1 MSKPTYCLHKLQE
14 VLADFLEIDVKTLPN
29 IADNLKKAG
38 YIGVDKNG
46 EISYF
51 YTPKSKAFHNT
62 NIAPRGGDA
71 SSTYSS
77 GKLDENLDSAQPK
90 ADTHDS
96 TINTPKEQGNPLPEF
111 GENYPQYY
119 HNGAGAIEKLLE
131 TKGGQ
136 VAGAFYREGLG
147 DIDLVWGEV
156 TDPKNHKG
164 FGLAHILDKRTAEFM
179 QEGLSKEEAES
190 KAREFVQ
197 EVMPKIINEGKIVEN
212 AGVKTII
219 LKQKDSELR
228 VGLSKGFQGVGDNEW
243 IITSYERKNPHA
255 QNFDQATHS
264 KELENGNNLSLKD
277 LSDSTTRLDLM
288 QENKNRRNEKRLE
301 TIQTR
306 VADDFTDETLAN
318 KPLSPNQQADST
330 TTLSPF
336 ARALQEKNNKIAK
349 EEAQLKAEQAKETQK
364 RAEYNQKI
372 EELDRQKQSLA
383 GLAANKR
390 TLERGQEIDQESIG
404 VDANLVIDEDNIIAL
419 EYVRVKAQDLAP
431 NFENT
436 QLQPRTEQNQK
447 LIKEI
452 AENFKPELMIG
463 VGGFRDLPII
473 TQWGAVVVGN
483 HRLEGMLHFTPQ
495 SRTTYEQTIKETY
508 GIELAPD
515 EMLVRIPKE
524 DLSDEQLVNLAYA
537 SNAETTHNIGDRVFA
552 ALGKY
557 DKNLENLPQH
567 IQSDSLDTL
576 TLQVARI
583 AQPHIKSPDEFGAN
597 LALLAKLAKN
607 SNGKN
612 IAQALNHIQNTL
624 DPTQYKALQNM
635 FVNTAG
641 AWHNLVN
648 DLGEGGVKN
657 LELRPYLLDTITAT
671 ASMLGKSRAENFSK
685 LARDIEYLLHTTD
698 ENGTNAMVAMN
709 KESYKNI
716 ISDLLGAS
724 LARFVRLENPSNSL
738 YEVLKNAKSDLEEMV
753 TPSLLSAGKPLSEVD
768 VYDFIELLI
777 SKGEASE
784 ATSKVVDLL
793 PALREKERA
802 FNAKI
807 SSGDS
812 PKPQIKENEN
822 GNNTRNN
829 LDFSR
834 ISVSSDSLENKRIL
848 DNARVASVERNTS
861 RTQSGERAEHRAQ
874 TQDRDIAN
882 ANQNTQRETRKDIK
896 EITFKDS
903 KGKEHTLTKET
914 QEQWLKTFELES
926 LEQSYM
932 PKHSEEIKEVLGG
945 KEIKLQKGSLL
956 KLVSQGREQYI
967 PQIKAV
973 LDDPEAILY
982 DVDNGFLLTKHLK
995 GDDYFV
1001 NVSYDKGEYL
1011 VSISNGIKEVKNLQ
1025 NNLNAGAKILYQS
1038 PSFRSSRNK
1047 LLQTSQFSAN
1057 KIDKLDSTTS
1067 FARINLDKRVKEID
1081 NGINISSHSNHTIQN
1096 PTNIEENTR
1105 ERFIRAK
1112 EQIPQDLQE
1121 AWVQEFGLKSIDDTF
1136 VPSFKPEVKEAL
1148 QKAGVSDDFHLKIG
1162 SLIKLN
1168 NRQRQEFLPY
1178 IKPTIQEPNLVL
1190 DNGRGIL
1197 FIKEFIGEDKNRYF
1211 MSVAKDHNGKWI
1223 FSTHTRKEL
1232 KDIQKEVKKSKI
1244 FYNKGFKGEEVAG
1257 ASDILESGGTTTKPS
1272 DLQIE
1277 YPANHSS
1284 GINPKADSTTK
1295 QNQSEVFSKNKEFDE
1310 YLAENSKYHIDW
1322 VDVLDSSP
1330 VNVSIMREFIL
1341 DSKKSLENGINKEL
1355 PQSLREKIQTALDIR
1370 PIAEFGKNYAEY
1382 FRDGQRGI
1390 AKLLAEAKDYE
1401 ARKEAGNLTEAEI
1414 EQGAYK
1420 GQVAGAFYKE
1430 GLGDIDL
1437 VWGEITDAENHKGYG
1452 LAHILDKRTAEF
1464 MQEGLSEREA
1474 KAKAEAFAKN
1484 EIPNIFENGEVIK
1497 KPNEAVRIET
1507 DKYKLILKQNW
1518 EGEPTQN
1525 KWLVTAYFKKEKEP
1539 SISTDSFT
1547 KGETLP
1553 LNSKDDSTTTLHNIQ
1568 ATLES
1573 YKDLPEIKRIDTLLA
1588 KDKDIQDSLQAL
1600 QEQASKLK
1608 SPKGKDKARAN
1619 ELEKQYQSLLEDLES
1634 NAKSLQKAREKFKAK
1649 EPQAYQSYKA
1659 KSNPLQSQIPY
1670 CLSDDVFNQVQYLR
1684 NREATR
1690 KEKNDS
1696 AYNARLKEL
1705 IESKKAQYQNLLD
1718 NLTNTKNPIAQLKK
1732 LYYQLTKIQ
1741 PKGFHNKLS
1750 AQERLAVNELS
1761 DSIDKTLHELLDKLP
1776 ESNKQKLLQEVSTKA
1791 GEFKH
1796 FMETTREEVDYILN
1810 VDSSKLGEY
1819 FTQAKAQAGDDS
1831 YKLRFL
1837 ERLEKQTEGQ
1847 VNGFA
1852 NTGDVLQNLT
1862 TQGEK
1867 SIKELRS
1874 ELKTAL
1880 APIINKDITNKE
1892 TGKVARITDKERN
1905 KISSEKALKKS
1916 LENGFTK
1923 EQHYKT
1929 GEHIKELFES
1939 ANLRETHADSKGR
1952 PNIKE
1957 VYRFEKDLIIDNK
1970 EAVAKITMFEK
1981 IEGNN
1986 KIYSLELEGLS
1997 KPDSLSPS
2005 AQGQNRQTKL
2015 NTPDN
2020 RAQEIT
2026 TIAKSD
2032 EADSTTD
2039 SLNLQSNAHIGS
2051 GMLGGSAA
2059 GVETDENGNIIGFDP
2074 EKFALGFLGG
2084 AGGSVALSKG
2094 FRFLKDNPQY
2104 KEALKQELA
2113 NTIERGWEA
2122 TTKQY
2127 PILETIAR
2135 PNYIVQNEK
2144 GRLAQAGNVLNKL
2157 QETFLQNNLI
2167 NEKALNAHA
2176 TKLPKPLSKEEF
2188 LAQITDKDTK
2198 GYSTIQTPI
2207 GQIQVNL
2214 AHAWKH
2220 INKGNTYKKD
2230 RSKYSGAFLDTLTD
2244 PLFIVKQEYIANPKL
2259 SANAREMQNSKLVQ
2273 ANNDEI
2279 IAQDSYVFFKPYHTQ
2294 SGFNYMIGYA
2304 LDIEGNIINTT
2315 FIPMGKKDF
2324 GRIKKILKS
2333 EVLYYKDTNAN

>member
-136 VAGAFYREGLG
+136 VAGAFEKEGLG
-147 DIDLVWGEV
+147 DIDLVWG
-156 TDPKNHKG
+156 DSS
-164 FGLAHILDKRTAEFM
+164 FGLQHILERRSAEYGEEKALEIIKQIPQILQDSKIYKEADNKIELITDKYTIVL
-179 QEGLSKEEAES
+179 GK
-190 KAREFVQ
+190 REDKKFV
-197 EVMPKIINEGKIVEN
+197 VS
-212 AGVKTII
+212 T
-219 LKQKDSELR
+219 LR
-228 VGLSKGFQGVGDNEW
+228 D
-243 IITSYERKNPHA
+243 
-255 QNFDQATHS
+255 
-264 KELENGNNLSLKD
+264 
-277 LSDSTTRLDLM
+277 
-288 QENKNRRNEKRLE
+288 RRNEKRLE

-318 KPLSPNQQADST
+318 KPLSSNQQGDST

-419 EYVRVKAQDLAP
+419 EYVRVKAKDLAP

-452 AENFKPELMIG
+452 AENFKPEVMIG

-483 HRLEGMLHFTPQ
+483 HRLEGMLQFTPQ
-495 SRTTYEQTIKETY
+495 SRTTYEQAIKETY

-537 SNAETTHNIGDRVFA
+537 SNADTTHNIGDRVFA

-648 DLGEGGVKN
+648 DLVEGGVKN
-657 LELRPYLLDTITAT
+657 LEIRPYLLDTITAT
-671 ASMLGKSRAENFSK
+671 ASMLGKNRAENFSK

-738 YEVLKNAKSDLEEMV
+738 YEVLKNAKSDLEELV

-777 SKGEASE
+777 NKGEATQ

-834 ISVSSDSLENKRIL
+834 SSVSSDSLENKRIL

-973 LDDPEAILY
+973 LDEPEAILY

-1025 NNLNAGAKILYQS
+1025 NKLNAGAKILYQS

-1057 KIDKLDSTTS
+1057 KIDK
-1067 FARINLDKRVKEID
+1067 
-1081 NGINISSHSNHTIQN
+1081 
-1096 PTNIEENTR
+1096 
-1105 ERFIRAK
+1105 
-1112 EQIPQDLQE
+1112 
-1121 AWVQEFGLKSIDDTF
+1121 
-1136 VPSFKPEVKEAL
+1136 
-1148 QKAGVSDDFHLKIG
+1148 
-1162 SLIKLN
+1162 
-1168 NRQRQEFLPY
+1168 
-1178 IKPTIQEPNLVL
+1178 
-1190 DNGRGIL
+1190 
-1197 FIKEFIGEDKNRYF
+1197 
-1211 MSVAKDHNGKWI
+1211 HN
-1223 FSTHTRKEL
+1223 
-1232 KDIQKEVKKSKI
+1232 
-1244 FYNKGFKGEEVAG
+1244 
-1257 ASDILESGGTTTKPS
+1257 
-1272 DLQIE
+1272 
-1277 YPANHSS
+1277 
-1284 GINPKADSTTK
+1284 STTK
-1295 QNQSEVFSKNKEFDE
+1295 TP
-1310 YLAENSKYHIDW
+1310 
-1322 VDVLDSSP
+1322 LDSSEIISDIQRKIAGLQASTLQEKSAKDP
-1330 VNVSIMREFIL
+1330 LKWEGYAKAINDKTLTYKQLWEDMRADNPLFDIAYGNTHKLKRGKAQEIITDLTIPSKLQDNANRFIKRFLQQALKSYEILKRTPIGASRADMYRIFGQAGVDLFSISAKQSIPPATQARQALEIL
-1341 DSKKSLENGINKEL
+1341 Y
-1355 PQSLREKIQTALDIR
+1355 DIK
-1370 PIAEFGKNYAEY
+1370 PLKEFGTNYAEGY
-1382 FRDGQRGI
+1382 HDGAWSIQ
-1390 AKLLAEAKDYE
+1390 KLLDT
-1401 ARKEAGNLTEAEI
+1401 KE
-1414 EQGAYK
+1414 
-1420 GQVAGAFYKE
+1420 GQVAGAFEKE

-1437 VWGEITDAENHKGYG
+1437 VWGDSSFG
-1452 LAHILDKRTAEF
+1452 LAHILERRTQDF
-1464 MQEGLSEREA
+1464 
-1474 KAKAEAFAKN
+1474 
-1484 EIPNIFENGEVIK
+1484 
-1497 KPNEAVRIET
+1497 IE
-1507 DKYKLILKQNW
+1507 Q
-1518 EGEPTQN
+1518 
-1525 KWLVTAYFKKEKEP
+1525 
-1539 SISTDSFT
+1539 
-1547 KGETLP
+1547 
-1553 LNSKDDSTTTLHNIQ
+1553 
-1568 ATLES
+1568 
-1573 YKDLPEIKRIDTLLA
+1573 
-1588 KDKDIQDSLQAL
+1588 
-1600 QEQASKLK
+1600 
-1608 SPKGKDKARAN
+1608 
-1619 ELEKQYQSLLEDLES
+1619 
-1634 NAKSLQKAREKFKAK
+1634 
-1649 EPQAYQSYKA
+1649 
-1659 KSNPLQSQIPY
+1659 
-1670 CLSDDVFNQVQYLR
+1670 
-1684 NREATR
+1684 
-1690 KEKNDS
+1690 
-1696 AYNARLKEL
+1696 
-1705 IESKKAQYQNLLD
+1705 
-1718 NLTNTKNPIAQLKK
+1718 
-1732 LYYQLTKIQ
+1732 
-1741 PKGFHNKLS
+1741 
-1750 AQERLAVNELS
+1750 
-1761 DSIDKTLHELLDKLP
+1761 
-1776 ESNKQKLLQEVSTKA
+1776 
-1791 GEFKH
+1791 
-1796 FMETTREEVDYILN
+1796 
-1810 VDSSKLGEY
+1810 
-1819 FTQAKAQAGDDS
+1819 
-1831 YKLRFL
+1831 
-1837 ERLEKQTEGQ
+1837 
-1847 VNGFA
+1847 
-1852 NTGDVLQNLT
+1852 
-1862 TQGEK
+1862 
-1867 SIKELRS
+1867 
-1874 ELKTAL
+1874 
-1880 APIINKDITNKE
+1880 
-1892 TGKVARITDKERN
+1892 
-1905 KISSEKALKKS
+1905 
-1916 LENGFTK
+1916 
-1923 EQHYKT
+1923 
-1929 GEHIKELFES
+1929 
-1939 ANLRETHADSKGR
+1939 
-1952 PNIKE
+1952 
-1957 VYRFEKDLIIDNK
+1957 
-1970 EAVAKITMFEK
+1970 
-1981 IEGNN
+1981 
-1986 KIYSLELEGLS
+1986 GLS
-1997 KPDSLSPS
+1997 KEE
-2005 AQGQNRQTKL
+2005 AQKQALEFVKQIPEIIQKGKVEL
-2015 NTPDN
+2015 GKN
-2020 RAQEIT
+2020 RAFIDFDNKRSLIALDYKGEDRKWLIT
-2026 TIAKSD
+2026 AYKEYDAPTPANPHQSERNIDTSSVNRADDIK
-2032 EADSTTD
+2032 ADSTTNA
-2039 SLNLQSNAHIGS
+2039 LKMQSNAHIGS
-2051 GMLGGSAA
+2051 GMLGGSVA
-2059 GVETDENGNIIGFDP
+2059 GVETDENGNIVGFDP
-2074 EKFALGFLGG
+2074 AKFALGFLGG
-2084 AGGSVALSKG
+2084 AGGSAALSKG
-2094 FRFLKDNPQY
+2094 FKFLKDNPQY

-2113 NTIERGWEA
+2113 NTLERGWEA

-2135 PNYIVQNEK
+2135 PNYIAQNQK
-2144 GRLAQAGNVLNKL
+2144 GRIAQAGNILNKL

-2167 NEKALNAHA
+2167 NEKALNTHA

-2188 LAQITDKDTK
+2188 LAQIPNKDTK

-2214 AHAWKH
+2214 THAWKH
-2220 INKGNTYKKD
+2220 TNKGNTYKKD